1 MLVNLV
7 KVDSNTNIFGKI
19 SGGVNVTFKRSMLK
33 KNQQRFSTLISMSRN
48 QKNCV
53 IIMYRN
59 NNFPD
64 PFLSSGKILQI

>member
-33 KNQQRFSTLISMSRN
+33 KTAKVFYFNINVKKSKKLCDYYV
-48 QKNCV
+48 QK
-53 IIMYRN
+53 
-59 NNFPD
+59 
-64 PFLSSGKILQI
+64 